1 MQPSATTSFTT
12 TCPYCGVGC
21 GVQAWVTDARLQR
34 VKGEENHPANLG
46 RLCVKGAALPD
57 IAQPPG
63 RLLHPRLHGVR
74 TDWNTALDHVAA
86 SLRGIIQAHGPESVA
101 MYVSGQLLTE
111 DLYVANKLMKGF
123 IGSAHIDGSARL
135 SMAPAATASLASLGT
150 AAPVC
155 CFEDMETCDL
165 LVLAGW
171 NAAWT
176 HPVLFQRFS
185 AARAARSGMRLVVLD
200 PRRTATAALADLHLP
215 LRPGSDDALFCGLLH
230 FLQRRGALDHD
241 FLAAHTE
248 GAEAALQACAPFDL
262 DATAAQTGLDP
273 ADLEQFFQWFARTPR
288 TVTVLSQGIA
298 QSASGAAQCQA
309 ILNCH
314 LATGRIGQP
323 GMGVFPISGQA
334 NGVGV
339 QDVGAQ
345 ATQLAAG
352 MSFTPESIERVARFW
367 NAPRMATAPGVTA
380 LGLTEALEGGQIKAL
395 WILGSNPVASLPH
408 ADRVRCALQ
417 TCPLVIVSDC
427 REHTD
432 TTAMAH
438 VLLPAADWG
447 EKDGT
452 QTSAERR
459 LLRQRA
465 LLPAAGEARPDWW
478 IVCDVARRL
487 GFAEAFAYDSPAA
500 IFREHAT
507 LSTFE
512 NAGKR
517 VFDLGALAGLDEV
530 AYDALPPLPWPV
542 TAQAPEGTPRLF
554 TDRRFATPSG
564 RARLQPVHPEPAP
577 APRAHD
583 TPFLLNNGRL
593 RDQWLGM
600 GRTGQAPRLL
610 AHTDTPFVALQPRDA
625 RSLGLREGDLVEL
638 FARDE
643 DGQRHALPLPV
654 RLDPGQRDGELFVPL
669 HWNVQLASHGGV
681 SRLFCDTVD
690 TVSSR
695 PALKAAWVGLRPLK
709 VARWAAV
716 LSRLPLQDVPFDW
729 WVRRPLRE
737 GWLTL
742 LAELPGGTSAWP
754 VWFEQLRGAL
764 EFMEYQDDAAGIQR
778 VLLHQGAR
786 LEAAVFV
793 AATPGALPDSD
804 WLQRL
809 LLQEVTADSRA
820 LLQQEHHSSLMAA
833 RLICNCFRVSEAQI
847 HAAIAEGAR
856 SVEELG
862 KRLRCGTNCG
872 SCLSELQQL
881 LKQPR

>member
-1 MQPSATTSFTT
+1 MNTVSPRSTFT

-21 GVQAWVTDARLQR
+21 GVQAWVQDARLQR
-34 VKGEENHPANLG
+34 VKGDATHPANLG
-46 RLCVKGAALPD
+46 RLCVKGSALPD
-57 IAQPPG
+57 TAQRPG

-74 TDWNTALDHVAA
+74 TDWSTALDHVAD
-86 SLRGIIQAHGPESVA
+86 SLRDIIDTHGAEAVA

-123 IGSAHIDGSARL
+123 IGSANIDGTARL
-135 SMAPAATASLASLGT
+135 SLAPAADASLASLGT
-150 AAPVC
+150 HAPAC
-155 CFEDMETCDL
+155 CFEDLETCDL
-165 LVLAGW
+165 LVLTGW

-176 HPVLFQRFS
+176 HPVLYQRIS
-185 AARAARSGMRLVVLD
+185 AARSERSNMRLVVLD
-200 PRRTATAALADLHLP
+200 PRRTATAAAADLHLA
-215 LRPGSDDALFCGLLH
+215 LRPGSDGFLFCGLLH

-248 GAEAALQACAPFDL
+248 GAETALQACATFDL
-262 DATAAQTGLDP
+262 DTTAAQTGLDT

-288 TVTVLSQGIA
+288 TVTVLAQGIA
-298 QSASGAAQCQA
+298 QAASGTAQCQA

-323 GMGVFPISGQA
+323 GMGVLPISGQA
-334 NGVGV
+334 NGLGV
-339 QDVGAQ
+339 LEVGAL
-345 ATQLAAG
+345 ATQLAAH
-352 MSFTPESIERVARFW
+352 MDFTPECIERVARFW
-367 NAPRMATAPGVTA
+367 GAPRMANAPGVTA
-380 LGLTEALEGGQIKAL
+380 LGLTEALERGQIKAL
-395 WILGSNPVASLPH
+395 WIMGSNPALSLPQP
-408 ADRVRCALQ
+408 ARVQRALQ

-432 TTAMAH
+432 TTACAH

-447 EKDGT
+447 EKDGS

-459 LLRQRA
+459 LLRQRS

-478 IVCDVARRL
+478 MVCEVARRL
-487 GFAEAFAYDSPAA
+487 GFAEAFDYPSPAA
-500 IFREHAT
+500 IFREHAA

-512 NAGKR
+512 NAGSR
-517 VFDLGALAGLDEV
+517 VLDLGALAGLDDA
-530 AYDALPPLPWPV
+530 AYDALPPLPWPI

-554 TDRRFATPSG
+554 TEPRFATPSG
-564 RARLQPVHPEPAP
+564 RARLRPVHPEQPA
-577 APRAHD
+577 APRSHD
-583 TPFLLNNGRL
+583 TPFLLNTGRL

-638 FARDE
+638 FARGL

-654 RLDPGQRDGELFVPL
+654 RLDDGQRDGELFVPL
-669 HWNVQLASHGGV
+669 HWNAQFTSHGGV
-681 SRLFCDTVD
+681 SRLFCEAVD
-690 TVSSR
+690 PASGR
-695 PALKAAWVGLRPLK
+695 PALKAAWVGLRPLQ
-709 VARWAAV
+709 VTRWATV
-716 LSRLPLQDVPFDW
+716 LTRMPLQDLPFGW

-742 LAELPGGTSAWP
+742 LTEVPGGKSAWP
-754 VWFEQLRGAL
+754 GWFEQLRAGL
-764 EFMEYQDDAAGIQR
+764 EVMEYLDDATGLHRA
-778 VLLHQGAR
+778 LLHRGTR

-793 AATPGALPDSD
+793 AQQPGALPDGT

-809 LLQEVTADSRA
+809 LLQEVTEESAA
-820 LLQQEHHSSLMAA
+820 LLRQEHHGSLMAA

-856 SVEELG
+856 SVEALG

-872 SCLSELQQL
+872 SCIPELQQL
-881 LKQPR
+881 LKRPP